1 MSLINDALKKAQH
14 QRTGLPGTGNPV
26 DLPPMPGTALGA
38 GGVKRGKPVPA
49 QTLTLVIGSA
59 MAAAVLAV
67 VVTVYF
73 FNREPAAPDRPGPRR
88 PATPSV
94 TTVSVPAPTPV
105 IVATLIPKP
114 APRIDLS
121 GQKLP
126 AEGAV
131 TIAVS
136 APTLAPVAS
145 PAAAPVVEAFRPAAS
160 GSGDI
165 RILTYVD
172 AVRVAGIRSSGSDSK
187 VLMNDRV
194 YRLNDVVDYTLGLR
208 LTKVTADGLTFTDAN
223 GTTYVKNF

>member
-14 QRTGLPGTGNPV
+14 QRTGVPTTGNPV

-38 GGVKRGKPVPA
+38 GGVKRGKTMPA
-49 QTLTLVIGSA
+49 QTMTLVIASA
-59 MAAAVLAV
+59 TGAAVLAV
-67 VVTVYF
+67 VVTIYF
-73 FNREPAAPDRPGPRR
+73 FNRAPAAPDRPVPRR
-88 PATPSV
+88 PVAPAVATTPTATPS
-94 TTVSVPAPTPV
+94 PV
-105 IVATLIPKP
+105 IVAPVIVPPSTK
-114 APRIDLS
+114 IDLS

-126 AEGAV
+126 SEEAV
-131 TIAVS
+131 TATVS
-136 APTLAPVAS
+136 APTPTSVTPLPAPAAEPPHPVA
-145 PAAAPVVEAFRPAAS
+145 P
-160 GSGDI
+160 GTGDI

-172 AVRVAGIRSSGSDSK
+172 AVRVAGIRSSGNDSK

>member
-59 MAAAVLAV
+59 TAAAVLAV

-73 FNREPAAPDRPGPRR
+73 FNREPAAPARPVPRR
-88 PATPSV
+88 PATPPV
-94 TTVSVPAPTPV
+94 ATVPVPAPTPV
-105 IVATLIPKP
+105 IVAPVLPP
-114 APRIDLS
+114 PSPRIDLS

-131 TIAVS
+131 TTAGP
-136 APTLAPVAS
+136 APAPVAA
-145 PAAAPVVEAFRPAAS
+145 PATPVAESSRPAAP
-160 GSGDI
+160 GTGDI

-172 AVRVAGIRSSGSDSK
+172 AVRVAGIRSSGTDSK